1 MRRVL
6 LYRASV
12 HHVWS
17 LLVTTYTRAFGVGS
31 GASSLEAHTSHPVVR
46 NRSKMAVSAALLIY
60 NGVMPLIK
68 TFAALLCGYV
78 LVRLDMFPPAASRGA
93 SIISMNVALPALIF
107 ANVVPSFTP
116 SNVSALGP
124 VILIASIYMISGFLM
139 GIIIREICYVPR
151 NFWQGIV
158 IMTGMSNWG
167 NLPNAIVLSVTQQ
180 PPFNPAT
187 DPALGVSYVSIFTVC
202 YHVIF
207 WIGGGAHSLSWDY
220 LPGVPQGEEAERRI
234 SWKER
239 PIGHLIAKYILRLP
253 ATPSTENAG
262 DASKDEESL
271 SEKQEKASVETFE
284 IPVPD
289 VPKTIVSEEAPS
301 DSDIQLTRRTSRI
314 SAVTGFRSRRPSNAV
329 PPSPVLLRITVPS
342 APLRV
347 TIPAASLRTTAPTS
361 PLAGPPPPTPL
372 RSVSIAP
379 SKEQKRVVDDSPVG
393 ASITIEGKP
402 SLLSKV
408 LHRLGAIL
416 RPFKAILH
424 PVTVAISISLPVAL
438 VQPLKALFVDVSSQ
452 GGPSWHGPDGRPPL
466 AFVMDTAQFID
477 TIAVPLALILLGA
490 SFARITVPHPF
501 SRLPIMAILLVT
513 AAKMIVLP
521 VMGVFIVQAMTRKG
535 LIPQDARAEKFV
547 SMLLSGTPAAVNQ
560 MIVSSLHAPDGN
572 VDTIA
577 AFYLAQY
584 VFMIIGSSALT
595 AVSLL
600 LV

>member
-1 MRRVL
+1 
-6 LYRASV
+6 
-12 HHVWS
+12 
-17 LLVTTYTRAFGVGS
+17 
-31 GASSLEAHTSHPVVR
+31 
-46 NRSKMAVSAALLIY
+46 MAVSAGLLIY

-78 LVRLDMFPPAASRGA
+78 LVRMDMFPPAASRGA

-220 LPGVPQGEEAERRI
+220 LPGIPQGEDAERRI

-239 PIGHLIAKYILRLP
+239 PLGHLIAKYILRLP
-253 ATPSTENAG
+253 ATPSPENAR
-262 DASKDEESL
+262 DVTKDEEAL
-271 SEKQEKASVETFE
+271 SKKQSKASVETFE
-284 IPVPD
+284 VSVPD
-289 VPKTIVSEEAPS
+289 ISKTMVPDETPS

-347 TIPAASLRTTAPTS
+347 TIPAASLRTTGPTS

-372 RSVSIAP
+372 RSVSIAEP
-379 SKEQKRVVDDSPVG
+379 IEQKRVVDSPVDALVPTKAK
-393 ASITIEGKP
+393 AS
-402 SLLSKV
+402 LFAKV
-408 LHRLGAIL
+408 CHRLGAIF

-452 GGPSWHGPDGRPPL
+452 GGPNWHGPDGRPPL

-521 VMGVFIVQAMTRKG
+521 VMGVFIVQAMTGKG
-535 LIPQDARAEKFV
+535 LIPQDAKAEKFV

>member
-1 MRRVL
+1 
-6 LYRASV
+6 
-12 HHVWS
+12 
-17 LLVTTYTRAFGVGS
+17 
-31 GASSLEAHTSHPVVR
+31 
-46 NRSKMAVSAALLIY
+46 
-60 NGVMPLIK
+60 
-68 TFAALLCGYV
+68 
-78 LVRLDMFPPAASRGA
+78 
-93 SIISMNVALPALIF
+93 MNVALPALIF

-253 ATPSTENAG
+253 ATPSTQNAG

-289 VPKTIVSEEAPS
+289 VPKTIVSEEAPHGLPLETTLKRGS
-301 DSDIQLTRRTSRI
+301 S
-314 SAVTGFRSRRPSNAV
+314 
-329 PPSPVLLRITVPS
+329 VPS
-342 APLRV
+342 ATSNHCP
-347 TIPAASLRTTAPTS
+347 ICSASCDYPSGVATNDS
-361 PLAGPPPPTPL
+361 PYLSSRRA
-372 RSVSIAP
+372 AP
-379 SKEQKRVVDDSPVG
+379 SDAIACRLDRTLQTAKASRRRLSVG

-402 SLLSKV
+402 SLLSKG
-408 LHRLGAIL
+408 LLRLGAIL